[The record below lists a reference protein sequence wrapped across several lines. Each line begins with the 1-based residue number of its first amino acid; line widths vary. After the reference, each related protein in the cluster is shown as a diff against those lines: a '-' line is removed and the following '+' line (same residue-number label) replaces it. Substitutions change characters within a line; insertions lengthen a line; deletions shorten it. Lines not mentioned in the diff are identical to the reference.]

1 VSARPDVPRLSEEE
15 LDLLI
20 SRSLDGDLS
29 PEEEQKLE
37 RIVSLDPAAGRRREE
52 LAALVADVKRLPEPA
67 PPFALATRVNSN
79 VAERA
84 GRRGSLTGRLGFFPA
99 PGSAKAA
106 LIVLFLL
113 GVAIAILRPNP
124 RPAAEGPVDVLLYD
138 ARPAAP
144 AQAPASTIAEAQA
157 PQRGLAP
164 REEKQEVAQNARRQ
178 DGNELKKSAPEAEK
192 KALAGAPVAE
202 PRDAE
207 SLRAAASSGK
217 LMDETRSKEKANV
230 RERTELD
237 QGAASAAPAKVAGA
251 LEAQAP
257 AVHSAPAAPPAA
269 RAASLSAPGWT
280 VAVRGAAARR
290 WSLRRAPDAWPA
302 NVARRPVV
310 FRVAVDAGGR
320 VASAEPVGG
329 AVEPA
334 LASFVRGMTFEPLPE
349 AAAAGGKRDAKDA
362 PAAPAE
368 FEIEL
373 SPR

>member
-52 LAALVADVKRLPEPA
+52 LAALVADVKALSEPA

-84 GRRGSLTGRLGFFPA
+84 GRRGSLAGRLGFFPA

-192 KALAGAPVAE
+192 KALAGCGQYAQDCQIV
-202 PRDAE
+202 RWVCT
-207 SLRAAASSGK
+207 
-217 LMDETRSKEKANV
+217 TR
-230 RERTELD
+230 
-237 QGAASAAPAKVAGA
+237 
-251 LEAQAP
+251 
-257 AVHSAPAAPPAA
+257 
-269 RAASLSAPGWT
+269 
-280 VAVRGAAARR
+280 
-290 WSLRRAPDAWPA
+290 
-302 NVARRPVV
+302 
-310 FRVAVDAGGR
+310 
-320 VASAEPVGG
+320 
-329 AVEPA
+329 
-334 LASFVRGMTFEPLPE
+334 
-349 AAAAGGKRDAKDA
+349 
-362 PAAPAE
+362 
-368 FEIEL
+368 
-373 SPR
+373 